1 MQKRIVGFVLALLGF
16 SGMALA
22 GYIFVTGTGG
32 RGHLLEVTSYMI
44 AGAVCFFYGINY
56 VYDSYSSF
64 TERKGVDIPE
74 FEEVS
79 ELQEQWRTIQIS
91 KQPVSQPATQ
101 MSMSEA

>member
-1 MQKRIVGFVLALLGF
+1 MQKRLTGFVLAVLGF

-44 AGAVCFFYGINY
+44 VGAVCFFAGINY

-64 TERKGVDIPE
+64 TKEEYQHIPE
-74 FEEVS
+74 LEEVS
-79 ELQEQWRTIQIS
+79 ELQQQWRTIQIS
-91 KQPVSQPATQ
+91 KQPSSQVNQLSAKTI
-101 MSMSEA
+101 